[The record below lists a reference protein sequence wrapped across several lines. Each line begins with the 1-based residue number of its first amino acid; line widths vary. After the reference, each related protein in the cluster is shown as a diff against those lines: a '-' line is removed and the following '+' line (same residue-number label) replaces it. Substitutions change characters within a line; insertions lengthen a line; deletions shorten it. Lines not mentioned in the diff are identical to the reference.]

1 MKPASVPR
9 PISREKLKAVS
20 YEETTAARQ
29 PVPVTLAT
37 PPRPPTHK
45 VVTGL
50 RKPKSS
56 PEPTSSSYNAARSKL
71 RDDIRRDSGLAPSN
85 STTRDS
91 HTTLGTDAESS
102 ASLQSS
108 PSLPQLS
115 FQGDTTAASPT
126 NSKRWG
132 SPKKPLLKTQV
143 PPVPRLPFLGIV
155 TEIPRGSF
163 DDLALPERV
172 QFSKRGSMLIGG
184 KKAINANGGD
194 SRRLVG
200 SRRPSIDILS
210 PAANLPAR
218 ILSADEEALSNKV
231 RSMYEGGA
239 DEESDLIN
247 GIHPVTNR
255 QGADNDVSASTTQG
269 DPRMVGIP
277 TVNVTQSD
285 SPHSL
290 SQSQKNKIKRDSL
303 LVREQ
308 HELAGGMED
317 WEDVNGSDIDRYG
330 FIIPR
335 QVSQSSSMTSGPGSS
350 QEPARIHRVSTLL
363 QLASEA
369 PRRQRS
375 KLGRNIS
382 GGSPARS
389 ATAMS
394 NKRPSSRTSQNNR
407 PASSQSS
414 YRGPLNGPRSKLRSA
429 TNRLPY
435 NRNRRCMDE
444 AGDMLTLPPGLADV
458 TESEVDSKVA
468 DDLKRRER
476 EREEKWQKMAKV
488 VNQTDNR
495 GGGMV
500 FEFDTSSSKV
510 IERTWK
516 GIPDRWRATAWH
528 AFLTTSAKKRQNFS
542 TDEELISRFNKLVQQ
557 GSPDDLQIDTDVP
570 RTINSHIMFRRRYRG
585 GQRLLFRVLHCLS
598 IYFPETGYVQGMAA
612 LAATLLCYFD
622 EEMTFV
628 MLVRLWQVRGLNRL
642 YESGFK
648 GLMQALEEFE
658 KGWLASGEVSAKLNE
673 LEIAPTAY
681 GTRWY
686 LTLFNYSIPFPAQ
699 LRVWDVFM
707 LLGDPDSDPPPR
719 PSTGSTNP
727 NETNSSSPQVFPSFN
742 GSLDVLHAVSAALID
757 GTREILLDSDFE
769 NAMKVLTSWIPVRD
783 EELLMRVAKAEW
795 KMHRKKKR

>member
-1 MKPASVPR
+1 MKLASVPR
-9 PISREKLKAVS
+9 PVSRENLKAVS

-29 PVPVTLAT
+29 PIPVTVPT
-37 PPRPPTHK
+37 PPRPPNHK
-45 VVTGL
+45 VVAGL
-50 RKPKSS
+50 RKPKLS
-56 PEPTSSSYNAARSKL
+56 PEPTSSLYNAARSKL
-71 RDDIRRDSGLAPSN
+71 RDDIRRDSGLAPSS
-85 STTRDS
+85 STAQDS
-91 HTTLGTDAESS
+91 RTTLGTDAESS
-102 ASLQSS
+102 ASLQTS

-115 FQGDTTAASPT
+115 FREDTTVASPT
-126 NSKRWG
+126 SPKRWG
-132 SPKKPLLKTQV
+132 SPKKSLLKTQI
-143 PPVPRLPFLGIV
+143 PPVPQLPFLGIV

-184 KKAINANGGD
+184 KKAINANGTGN
-194 SRRLVG
+194 RPLVG
-200 SRRPSIDILS
+200 SRRPSMDLLS
-210 PAANLPAR
+210 PAANLPMR
-218 ILSADEEALSNKV
+218 VLSADEEALSNKV
-231 RSMYEGGA
+231 RFMYEGGA
-239 DEESDLIN
+239 EEESDSTDE
-247 GIHPVTNR
+247 IHPVMYRHGT
-255 QGADNDVSASTTQG
+255 DNDVSANTTQDNPG
-269 DPRMVGIP
+269 MDGIP
-277 TVNVTQSD
+277 IVNVTQSD
-285 SPHSL
+285 GPRSVYRG
-290 SQSQKNKIKRDSL
+290 QKNKTKRDSL
-303 LVREQ
+303 LIREQ

-335 QVSQSSSMTSGPGSS
+335 QASQSSSMTSGQASS
-350 QEPARIHRVSTLL
+350 QEPARIQRVSTLL
-363 QLASEA
+363 QIASEA

-375 KLGRNIS
+375 KLGRNTS

-394 NKRPSSRTSQNNR
+394 NKRPSSRTSQYNR
-407 PASSQSS
+407 PVSSQSS

-429 TNRLPY
+429 TNKLPY

-458 TESEVDSKVA
+458 VEHEMDSKVA

-476 EREEKWQKMAKV
+476 DREEKWQKMAKV
-488 VNQTDNR
+488 VNQADNR

-500 FEFDTSSSKV
+500 FEFDTSSPKV

-528 AFLTTSAKKRQNFS
+528 AFLTASARKRRNS
-542 TDEELISRFNKLVQQ
+542 PTDEELKSCFNKLVQQ
-557 GSPDDLQIDTDVP
+557 GSPDDVQIDIDVP

-598 IYFPETGYVQGMAA
+598 IYFPETGYVQGMAT

-628 MLVRLWQVRGLNRL
+628 MLVRLWQVRGLKRL
-642 YESGFK
+642 YEPGFK
-648 GLMQALEEFE
+648 GLTQALEEFE
-658 KGWLASGEVSAKLNE
+658 RGWLAGGEVSAKLNE

-707 LLGDPDSDPPPR
+707 LLGDSDSDPPPR
-719 PSTGSTNP
+719 PPAGSPDSNATNP
-727 NETNSSSPQVFPSFN
+727 SSPQCSPSFN
-742 GSLDVLHAVSAALID
+742 GGLDVLHAVSAALID

-769 NAMKVLTSWIPVRD
+769 SAMKVLTSWIPIRD

-795 KMHRKKKR
+795 KMHRKKK